1 MDLQEK
7 SVRSLEQLEEK
18 YSFLYVSDPSR
29 LIQQPSMRELDRFLA
44 ESSGGNASANGT
56 CNGAYQIE
64 SSLLGGL
71 LAVSSSPLSFLLF

>member
-71 LAVSSSPLSFLLF
+71 LAVSSSPL